1 MAEGG
6 AGTRDAVACT
16 LHEWPGGVP
25 APLTA
30 FIGRERELAEVAR
43 LLVSARLVTLTGAGG
58 VGKTRLAIEA
68 AASVR
73 LVFPD
78 GVDLVDLS
86 AVTDPAL
93 IATAV
98 AAALGIEERTGAAN
112 SDRLAAVLRPQ
123 RRLLVLDNCEHL
135 RDGSADL
142 ATSLLSLCPSVTVL
156 ATSRESLAVPGEVTW
171 RVPSL
176 TFPWKEHLPTLSA
189 LENFEAAALF
199 LARARASSPGLV
211 LSPSD
216 VAAVA
221 SICFQLDGIPLA
233 LELAAARA
241 GAMNLQAI
249 AERLTGSFE
258 LLDRSGGGPTRHQ
271 TLRASVEWSYQLLAE
286 DERTLFHR
294 LAVFA
299 GGWTL
304 DAAEAV
310 CSGPRVG
317 PGHVARLLA
326 ALVDKSLVQAELA
339 GPHSRYRL
347 LEVIRAFAAER
358 LHGSAELA
366 ELRARHGD
374 YFAALGEISAPF
386 FIGPDQGDW
395 GRRIDQETENL
406 RAARRWCEENP
417 DRAEQGL
424 RLASGLWEYWHI
436 RGRLDEGAR
445 WLEDALNRVGEPA
458 AARAAALNGLG
469 VIEMLRGKLD
479 HGLDLFRRSVGEY
492 ATLGDLRG
500 QSRALTHLGN
510 GLALTGDANGAA
522 RVFADAKAAAAESGD
537 DWYVAFALYLASW
550 AASIHG
556 DTSLM
561 RSQAKEC
568 CRLFSGKGDRR
579 GVGYALASLAD
590 AMIRDG
596 QADQAM
602 PVLRESIGIFDALPE
617 RWGLLVAM
625 DVLAEAAAALGD
637 WTRFTTVLGVIGSLS
652 ERIGGQL
659 FPHQV
664 AALERLATLAEAEL
678 GAGFAPARRAGEAI
692 GRGDGIA
699 AALWP
704 DASKP
709 AAAAATQWLPL
720 TRRETEIAD
729 LITEGMT
736 NRQIAARL
744 FISER
749 TADTHVGRILAKL
762 GCTSRAQVAAIVA
775 TSRMRLGPR
784 DE

>member
-1 MAEGG
+1 MALAG
-6 AGTRDAVACT
+6 AVTRDPVT
-16 LHEWPGGVP
+16 RRLHDWPDGVP

-43 LLVSARLVTLTGAGG
+43 LLTAERLVTLTGAGG

-68 AASVR
+68 AVSVR
-73 LVFPD
+73 PAFPD
-78 GVDLVDLS
+78 GVDLIDLS
-86 AVTDPAL
+86 AVTAPAL
-93 IATAV
+93 IATAI

-142 ATSLLSLCPSVTVL
+142 ATRLLSLCPHVTVL
-156 ATSRESLAVPGEVTW
+156 TTSRESLAVPGEVTW

-176 TFPWKEHLPTLSA
+176 TFPWPEHLPVLSA

-199 LARARASSPGLV
+199 LARARASSPGLE
-211 LSPSD
+211 LAPSD

-241 GAMNLQAI
+241 GAMSLQAI

-258 LLDRSGGGPTRHQ
+258 LLARSGGGPTRHQ
-271 TLRASVEWSYQLLAE
+271 TLRASVEWSHQLLAE
-286 DERTLFHR
+286 DERALLSR
-294 LAVFA
+294 LTVFA

-304 DAAEAV
+304 DAAEVV
-310 CSGPRVG
+310 CSGPPVG
-317 PGHVARLLA
+317 PGQVARLLA

-339 GPHSRYRL
+339 GPHTRYRL
-347 LEVIRAFAAER
+347 LEVIRAFAAQR
-358 LHGSAELA
+358 QAGSAELD
-366 ELRARHGD
+366 ELRARHGE
-374 YFAALGEISAPF
+374 YFAALGERSAPL

-395 GRRIDQETENL
+395 ARRIDQETENL
-406 RAARRWCEENP
+406 RAARRWCEESE
-417 DRAEQGL
+417 DRAELGL

-445 WLEDALNRVGEPA
+445 WLEDALNRTSEPA
-458 AARAAALNGLG
+458 AARAGAVNGLG

-479 HGLDLFRRSVGEY
+479 HGLDLFRQSVEEY
-492 ATLGDLRG
+492 ARLGDLRG
-500 QSRALTHLGN
+500 QSRALTHYGN
-510 GLALTGDANGAA
+510 GLALTGDASGAA
-522 RVFADAKAAAAESGD
+522 RVFAEAKTAAARSGD
-537 DWYVAFALYLASW
+537 DWYIAFALYLASW

-561 RSQAKEC
+561 RSQAQEC
-568 CRLFSGKGDRR
+568 CRLFASKGDRR
-579 GVGYALASLAD
+579 GVAYALNSLAD
-590 AMIRDG
+590 ALIRDG
-596 QADQAM
+596 QAEQAM
-602 PVLRESIGIFDALPE
+602 PKLRDSIAIFDALPE

-625 DVLAEAAAALGD
+625 DVLAEATAALGD
-637 WTRFTTVLGVIGSLS
+637 WSRFATVLGIIGSLS

-664 AALERLATLAEAEL
+664 AALERLAALAAAEL
-678 GAGFAPARRAGEAI
+678 GAAFAPARQAGEAI
-692 GRGDGIA
+692 GRSDGIA

-704 DASKP
+704 DQSGP
-709 AAAAATQWLPL
+709 AACAGAQRPPL
-720 TRRETEIAD
+720 TRRESEIAD

-736 NRQIAARL
+736 NRQIASRL

-762 GCTSRAQVAAIVA
+762 GCTSRAQVAAIIA
-775 TSRMRLGPR
+775 TSRARLGPR
-784 DE
+784 DG